1 MQIFNSY
8 KPIAVMH
15 FAAHAYVGESIG
27 SPIKY
32 YNNNIIG
39 TLNLL
44 NVMDKMKVNFIIF
57 SSTCSTY
64 GIPNEIPI
72 TESHEQKPI
81 NPYGTSKLIVE
92 QILKNYN
99 ENKSLK
105 SVILRYFNA
114 AGADLEGEIGE
125 WHDPEPHLI
134 PKIID
139 VALGNKKTIN
149 IYGSDYNTPDGTC
162 VRDYIHVK
170 DLAIAHVLS
179 LKYLLKV
186 KKSNVFNLGTSV
198 GNSVYEII
206 KKTNIITK
214 SIINTSISER
224 REGDPDVLVANAEKA
239 KLILGWEPKYSSIDI
254 ILKTAIDWYKNG
266 RKNYE
271 TK

>member
-1 MQIFNSY
+1 M
-8 KPIAVMH
+8 
-15 FAAHAYVGESIG
+15 
-27 SPIKY
+27 
-32 YNNNIIG
+32 
-39 TLNLL
+39 
-44 NVMDKMKVNFIIF
+44 
-57 SSTCSTY
+57 
-64 GIPNEIPI
+64 
-72 TESHEQKPI
+72 
-81 NPYGTSKLIVE
+81 
-92 QILKNYN
+92 
-99 ENKSLK
+99 
-105 SVILRYFNA
+105 
-114 AGADLEGEIGE
+114 
-125 WHDPEPHLI
+125 
-134 PKIID
+134 
-139 VALGNKKTIN
+139 
-149 IYGSDYNTPDGTC
+149 
-162 VRDYIHVK
+162 K